1 MELPSV
7 IDLFGLRYSFASHFK
22 PFLLVSKSLLVSSGR
37 DKKLHAVFAGHVSK
51 VFSFGAPV
59 ATMCQM
65 RGTIRERNRR
75 ESTELKKYEGAGELV
90 QLLVFLST

>member
-1 MELPSV
+1 M
-7 IDLFGLRYSFASHFK
+7 
-22 PFLLVSKSLLVSSGR
+22 VSKSSDEAVGT
-37 DKKLHAVFAGHVSK
+37 KKAMRFFAGRLSK

-59 ATMCQM
+59 ASMCQM